1 MGSSGTV
8 NRRPATIGDVAMA
21 AGVSTSTVSRSFSNP
36 ELIRPETRVRV
47 LEAAR
52 RLEYVP
58 NRQARSLATG
68 TTGNFGLV
76 VPDVMNPF
84 FPPFIKA
91 AQARARDND
100 RDLFLADSDEDPA
113 VESLLLR
120 RLAQRVDGLLLCS
133 SRVPDSFLLELADEM
148 PVVLFNRAVDGIA
161 SVIFDVGDG
170 MRQALGHLASLGHQ
184 RIGYAGGPA
193 HSWSDKRRRD
203 ALDGAADSLGVSIV
217 DLGQHVPTW
226 EAGIQAA
233 DAVLAA
239 SVSAVVVFDD
249 TMAIGVISRLR
260 ARGVRVPED
269 ISVVGHDNIAMASM
283 YPPSLTTIEVKCA
296 TAGRAATDL
305 LLGMPPRG
313 TTARVG
319 ATAPAPSVLP
329 VQLLIRE
336 STGPA
341 RSETP

>member
-1 MGSSGTV
+1 MRSGRPV
-8 NRRPATIGDVAMA
+8 NRRPTTITDVALA

-47 LEAAR
+47 LDAAR
-52 RLEYVP
+52 RLEYQP

-68 TTGNFGLV
+68 TTGTFGLV

-100 RDLFLADSDEDPA
+100 RDVFLADSDEDPT

-133 SRVPDSFLLELADEM
+133 SRVPDSFLLELAEEM
-148 PVVLFNRAVDGIA
+148 PVVLFNRTVDGIA

-170 MRQALGHLASLGHQ
+170 MRQAVGHLAALGHE
-184 RIGYAGGPA
+184 RIGYAGGPK
-193 HSWSDKRRRD
+193 HSWSDMRRRD
-203 ALDGAADSLGVSIV
+203 ALGHAADLGVSIV

-233 DAVLAA
+233 DTVLAT
-239 SVSAVVVFDD
+239 SVSAVMVFDD
-249 TMAIGVISRLR
+249 TMAIGVISRLT

-283 YPPSLTTIEVKCA
+283 YRPSLTTMDVKCG

-305 LLGMPPRG
+305 LLAMPPRG
-313 TTARVG
+313 ASVPVEPM
-319 ATAPAPSVLP
+319 AQPPLVLP
-329 VQLLIRE
+329 VQLIIRE

-341 RSETP
+341 REAV

>member
-1 MGSSGTV
+1 M
-8 NRRPATIGDVAMA
+8 NRRPQTISDVALA

-36 ELIRPETRVRV
+36 ELIRPETRLRV
-47 LEAAR
+47 LDAAR
-52 RLEYVP
+52 HLEYVP

-100 RDLFLADSDEDPA
+100 RDVFLADSDEDPR

-133 SRVPDSFLLELADEM
+133 SRVPDSFLLELANEM
-148 PVVLFNRAVDGIA
+148 PVVLFNRAVDGIT

-170 MRQALGHLASLGHQ
+170 MRQAVGHLVSLEHR
-184 RIGYAGGPA
+184 RIGYAGGPTL
-193 HSWSDKRRRD
+193 SWSDMRRRE
-203 ALDGAADSLGVSIV
+203 ALGQAADSLGVSIV

-226 EAGIQAA
+226 EAGVQAA

-249 TMAIGVISRLR
+249 TMAIGVISRLT

-283 YPPSLTTIEVKCA
+283 YHPSLTTIEVKCG

-305 LLGMPPRG
+305 LLGMPPRRASAPVA
-313 TTARVG
+313 AR
-319 ATAPAPSVLP
+319 AQPPLVLP
-329 VQLLIRE
+329 VQLFIRE

-341 RSETP
+341 RSEAS

>member
-1 MGSSGTV
+1 VGRGKAV
-8 NRRPATIGDVAMA
+8 NRRPATINDVAIA
-21 AGVSTSTVSRSFSNP
+21 AGVSTSTVSRSFTNP
-36 ELIRPETRVRV
+36 ELIRHETRVRV

-100 RDLFLADSDEDPA
+100 RDVFLADSDEDPA

-133 SRVPDSFLLELADEM
+133 SRVPDSFLLELAHEM

-170 MRQALGHLASLGHQ
+170 MRQAVAHLASLGHQ

-193 HSWSDKRRRD
+193 HSWSDKRRRE
-203 ALDGAADSLGVSIV
+203 ALAKAAHSLGVAIV

-233 DAVLAA
+233 DAVVAA

-249 TMAIGVISRLR
+249 TMAIGVMSRLR

-296 TAGRAATDL
+296 AAGRAATDL

-313 TTARVG
+313 TPARG
-319 ATAPAPSVLP
+319 SSPAPAPSVLP

-341 RSETP
+341 SRKAP